1 MTVENILTIGARI
14 TGLFLLMNALSLLAP
29 LLTNLF
35 ASTAHSAQARAI
47 LNMYLLLSLFWFAV
61 SILMIWKPQNF
72 ARAVLP
78 ASSMAGASTKKTQTP
93 LSFNEW
99 QTLAFSMVGIY
110 FMVSALSHMGN
121 WLSALLMSRSA
132 EQFVQQIANPLSI
145 PWIIQLLFGFWLLIG
160 AKGLRRLLHFLR
172 ATGS

>member
-1 MTVENILTIGARI
+1 MAVENILTIGARI
-14 TGLFLLMNALSLLAP
+14 AGLFLFMNALSLLAP
-29 LLTNLF
+29 ILTNLF
-35 ASTAHSAQARAI
+35 VSTAHGAQARAI
-47 LNMYLLLSLFWFAV
+47 LNMYLLLSLFCFAV

-78 ASSMAGASTKKTQTP
+78 ANSTADASTEKTQTP
-93 LSFNEW
+93 LSFDEW

-121 WLSALLMSRSA
+121 WLSSLLMSRSA
-132 EQFVQQIANPLSI
+132 EQFLQQITNPFSI

-160 AKGLRRLLHFLR
+160 ARGLCRLLHFLR